1 MPTGW
6 LCLRIATM
14 RHVRNANQ
22 IRLCA
27 ALTLA
32 IVLSA
37 ARPAFCAAS
46 APAAT
51 ASRTAD
57 KLPGDSTANPPN
69 VSQAAIGLTHR
80 ERMALAKIRD
90 GQTSLDETA
99 FYLMLARTR
108 RLADDQAAAKSE
120 FPDLETPA
128 IGNLSDY
135 PSRYRAQ
142 KLRMMVRVYT
152 CRKIVS
158 GDPDLHPQPA
168 WPKGKTL
175 WRMHGYHASGASGKI
190 EDVIVFS
197 LVDPTAALGKPV
209 SVNDYGEALYS
220 RGGRELKLAGLF
232 YKLLRAEAESSK
244 STSPLWRDYPVVLG
258 YYLERAAKSADRT
271 PPFLTAAIALLV
283 VLAFGFIMMK
293 RHVRRLRGGAPGK
306 AGMPAYQA
314 TRDSNRQQGRTDYH
328 DDKDGCIGPVDPDLV
343 DAVRKHTTERQQSD
357 GTDSKN

>member
-1 MPTGW
+1 
-6 LCLRIATM
+6 
-14 RHVRNANQ
+14 
-22 IRLCA
+22 
-27 ALTLA
+27 
-32 IVLSA
+32 
-37 ARPAFCAAS
+37 
-46 APAAT
+46 
-51 ASRTAD
+51 
-57 KLPGDSTANPPN
+57 
-69 VSQAAIGLTHR
+69 
-80 ERMALAKIRD
+80 MALAKIRD

-158 GDPDLHPQPA
+158 GDPNLHPQPA
-168 WPKGKTL
+168 WGKGKIL
-175 WRMHGYHASGASGKI
+175 WRMHGYHASIASGKI
-190 EDVIVFS
+190 EDVIIFS

-220 RGGRELKLAGLF
+220 RGGRELKLTGLF

-244 STSPLWRDYPVVLG
+244 PASPLWRDYPVVLG

-293 RHVRRLRGGAPGK
+293 RHVRRLRGGAPGR
-306 AGMPAYQA
+306 AEMPAYQA
-314 TRDSNRQQGRTDYH
+314 TRDSNRQQSRTDYH
-328 DDKDGCIGPVDPDLV
+328 DDKDGCTGPVDPDLV
-343 DAVRKHTTERQQSD
+343 DAVQKHTTERQQSD
-357 GTDSKN
+357 GMDSKN